1 MIAFKQQ
8 CTPKTKQ
15 YIDKFITYLRNNIE
29 KKHIFNKKI
38 LNRKF
43 SIWKEWY
50 FNPNNLNGFIK
61 YIKNEYKHNKWV
73 VPSDNIYN
81 PSKYE
86 SSFQKFLKNKHV
98 YEDNRFTRYVSIIY
112 NYDTADPFGIYEEI
126 NKKVILHY
134 IYFTYL

>member
-1 MIAFKQQ
+1 MII
-8 CTPKTKQ
+8 
-15 YIDKFITYLRNNIE
+15 YIN
-29 KKHIFNKKI
+29 
-38 LNRKF
+38 
-43 SIWKEWY
+43 
-50 FNPNNLNGFIK
+50 
-61 YIKNEYKHNKWV
+61 
-73 VPSDNIYN
+73 N

-86 SSFQKFLKNKHV
+86 LSFDKFLKNKHV